1 MNQNSPPPF
10 FFFERKK
17 SPGCFKASL
26 IFQIRG
32 LRNYCN
38 LLPFIIGIWK
48 PKRSFKSLEPITFPQ
63 MWPPEKRLSRVV
75 KTQPRKLVGDPYR
88 ITIVEG
94 RHCPRLFFCNSA
106 TGFDSLKMK
115 WKRAKGK
122 PPWSAPSQA
131 RESKVLQVRALG
143 RHGEAFISSL
153 DWGWGWDAGL
163 GRDPSAAR
171 PDSFPS
177 KASGKRNK
185 TPRSPTPSRSE
196 PAAYSFGSG
205 GTGRDQATPQTSACG
220 AWPPRPGPP
229 GARAGEP
236 SKKGAARA
244 AGEDGARRATAPDRK
259 SVV

>member
-1 MNQNSPPPF
+1 M
-10 FFFERKK
+10 
-17 SPGCFKASL
+17 
-26 IFQIRG
+26 
-32 LRNYCN
+32 
-38 LLPFIIGIWK
+38 
-48 PKRSFKSLEPITFPQ
+48 
-63 MWPPEKRLSRVV
+63 
-75 KTQPRKLVGDPYR
+75 
-88 ITIVEG
+88 
-94 RHCPRLFFCNSA
+94 
-106 TGFDSLKMK
+106 
-115 WKRAKGK
+115 
-122 PPWSAPSQA
+122 
-131 RESKVLQVRALG
+131 QVRALG

-244 AGEDGARRATAPDRK
+244 AGEDGARRATAPPALAKGQAQRHLSAFQQPPPPRPAQPPQEPASWPVAGREPRWARALAAK
-259 SVV
+259 IECHRASRLFGPAARGPQEEPG